1 MKRSIVAALPLL
13 IDALAR
19 IDERPALAYSSVS
32 FCAATTF
39 L

>member
-1 MKRSIVAALPLL
+1 MKRSMVAALPVL
-13 IDALAR
+13 IDALAP
-19 IDERPALAYSSVS
+19 PARLASPYSSVS

>member
-1 MKRSIVAALPLL
+1 MKRSTVAALPVL

-19 IDERPALAYSSVS
+19 PAATRRAYSSVS